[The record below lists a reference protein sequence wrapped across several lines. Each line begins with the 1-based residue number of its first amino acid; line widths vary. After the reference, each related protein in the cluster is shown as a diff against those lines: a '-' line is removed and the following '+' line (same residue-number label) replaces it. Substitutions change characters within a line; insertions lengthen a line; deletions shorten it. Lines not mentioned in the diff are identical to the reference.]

1 MSLHVQNCALVRC
14 CSRGCTADGV
24 GGDRRSLAVMSA
36 VESSVFEVHQAEH
49 LSMTSVISGFA
60 SVVTKAGSFPVL
72 DLSWTA
78 PIGTCRCKCQR

>member
-1 MSLHVQNCALVRC
+1 
-14 CSRGCTADGV
+14 
-24 GGDRRSLAVMSA
+24 MSA